1 MVLLTYRYASLI
13 SSQSHQLSGKPGPV
27 RKLLSLFTRGPDRS
41 RHAAWIYNALVEQ
54 ARRPQ
59 FYESMEVPDTLDGRF
74 DLIVLH
80 AGLYL
85 PRLKSV
91 RTDGKALAQATFDQM
106 FASMEQGLRE
116 LGNGDMSVPK
126 KIQKMV
132 QAFYGRATAYDTAL
146 RGGDLAALRAAL
158 HRNVYRGAE
167 ISNTQLDALVT
178 YVRAA
183 SQALQAAADGDIVA
197 GTFAWPA
204 P

>member
-1 MVLLTYRYASLI
+1 MRTFF
-13 SSQSHQLSGKPGPV
+13 
-27 RKLLSLFTRGPDRS
+27 SLFSRGSDRARRGAS
-41 RHAAWIYNALVEQ
+41 IYAAIVAQ

-59 FYESMEVPDTLDGRF
+59 FYESFDVPDTIDGRF

-91 RTDGKALAQATFDQM
+91 RPEGKALAQAAFDQM
-106 FASMEQGLRE
+106 FANMEHNLRE
-116 LGNGDMSVPK
+116 LGAGDMSVPK
-126 KIQKMV
+126 KMKGMLA
-132 QAFYGRATAYDTAL
+132 AFYGRATAYDAAIKGGDVGAL
-146 RGGDLAALRAAL
+146 RDALQ
-158 HRNVYRGAE
+158 RNVYRGAAVV
-167 ISNTQLDALVT
+167 QPKLDALAT

-183 SQALQAAADGDIVA
+183 FEALRAADDGTITA

>member
-1 MVLLTYRYASLI
+1 VRTF
-13 SSQSHQLSGKPGPV
+13 LSIFS
-27 RKLLSLFTRGPDRS
+27 RRRDRS
-41 RHAAWIYNALVEQ
+41 RQGAWIYNALVDQ

-59 FYESMEVPDTLDGRF
+59 FYESLDVPDTLDGRF

-91 RTDGKALAQATFDQM
+91 RTDGKPLAQAAFDQM
-106 FASMEQGLRE
+106 FANMEHSLRE
-116 LGNGDMSVPK
+116 LGAGDMSVPK
-126 KIQKMV
+126 KMQNMIS
-132 QAFYGRATAYDTAL
+132 AFYGRAAAYDTAL
-146 RGGDLAALRAAL
+146 KDGDVTALRAAL

-167 ISNTQLDALVT
+167 VSPTALDALST

-183 SQALQAAADGDIVA
+183 SEALKAADDNDIVA

>member
-1 MVLLTYRYASLI
+1 MRA
-13 SSQSHQLSGKPGPV
+13 
-27 RKLLSLFTRGPDRS
+27 LLSFFSRGRDRS
-41 RHAAWIYNALVEQ
+41 RHGAWIYNAIVEQ

-59 FYESMEVPDTLDGRF
+59 FYDGLDVPDTVDGRF

-91 RTDGKALAQATFDQM
+91 PGEGRGLAQATFDQM
-106 FASMEQGLRE
+106 LANLDQNLRE
-116 LGNGDMSVPK
+116 LGAGDMSLPK
-126 KIQKMV
+126 KMKQMV
-132 QAFYGRATAYDTAL
+132 QAFYGRATAYESAL
-146 RGGDLAALRAAL
+146 KGGDTAALRAAI

-167 ISNTQLDALVT
+167 VGQPKVDALAT

-183 SQALQAAADGDIVA
+183 SEALKAAPDTDILA

>member
-1 MVLLTYRYASLI
+1 
-13 SSQSHQLSGKPGPV
+13 V
-27 RKLLSLFTRGPDRS
+27 RTLLSFFSRGRDRS
-41 RHAAWIYNALVEQ
+41 RQGAWIYNALVDQ

-59 FYESMEVPDTLDGRF
+59 FYESLEVPDTIDGRF

-91 RTDGKALAQATFDQM
+91 RAEGKPLAQAAFDQM
-106 FASMEQGLRE
+106 FANMEESLRE

-126 KIQKMV
+126 KMQSMI
-132 QAFYGRATAYDTAL
+132 QAFYGRAAAYDVAL
-146 RGGDLAALRAAL
+146 REGDVGSLRAAL

-167 ISNTQLDALVT
+167 VTSTKLDALST

-183 SQALQAAADGDIVA
+183 SEALKAADDTDIVA

>member
-1 MVLLTYRYASLI
+1 
-13 SSQSHQLSGKPGPV
+13 
-27 RKLLSLFTRGPDRS
+27 LSLFSRRDRS
-41 RHAAWIYNALVEQ
+41 RQGAWIYNALVDQ

-59 FYESMEVPDTLDGRF
+59 FYELLEVPDTIDGRF
-74 DLIVLH
+74 DLIALH

-91 RTDGKALAQATFDQM
+91 RADGKPLAQAAFDQM
-106 FASMEQGLRE
+106 FANLEQSLRE

-126 KIQKMV
+126 KMRDMIQG
-132 QAFYGRATAYDTAL
+132 FYGRAAAYDVAL
-146 RGGDLAALRAAL
+146 KGGDVAALREAL
-158 HRNVYRGAE
+158 HRNVYRGGE
-167 ISNTQLDALVT
+167 VSPTKLDALAT

-183 SQALQAAADGDIVA
+183 AEALKAADDTDIIA

>member
-1 MVLLTYRYASLI
+1 MRTLFSF
-13 SSQSHQLSGKPGPV
+13 
-27 RKLLSLFTRGPDRS
+27 FTRGPDRS
-41 RHAAWIYNALVEQ
+41 RHGAWIYNALVEQ
-54 ARRPQ
+54 SRREQ
-59 FYESMEVPDTLDGRF
+59 FYAAMEVPDTIDGRF

-91 RTDGKALAQATFDQM
+91 RTDGKQLAQATFDQM
-106 FASMEQGLRE
+106 FANMEQNLRE
-116 LGNGDMSVPK
+116 LGNGDMTVPK
-126 KIQKMV
+126 KMQGMV
-132 QAFYGRATAYDTAL
+132 QAFYGRAMAYENAL
-146 RGGDLAALRAAL
+146 KGGDVAALRAAL

-167 ISNTQLDALVT
+167 VSTTHLDALAT

-183 SQALQAAADGDIVA
+183 SEALQAAEDNDIVS

>member
-1 MVLLTYRYASLI
+1 MRA
-13 SSQSHQLSGKPGPV
+13 
-27 RKLLSLFTRGPDRS
+27 LLSYFSRARDRS
-41 RHAAWIYNALVEQ
+41 RHGAWIYNAIVEQ

-59 FYESMEVPDTLDGRF
+59 FYESFDVPDTIDGRF

-91 RTDGKALAQATFDQM
+91 PGEGKGLAQATFDQM
-106 FASMEQGLRE
+106 LANLEHNLRE
-116 LGNGDMSVPK
+116 LGAGDMSVPK
-126 KIQKMV
+126 KMKNMV
-132 QAFYGRATAYDTAL
+132 QAFYGRATAYEAAL
-146 RGGDLAALRAAL
+146 KDGDLDGLRAAL
-158 HRNVYRGAE
+158 QRNVYRGAGVV
-167 ISNTQLDALVT
+167 QPKLDALAT

-183 SQALQAAADGDIVA
+183 SEALKAARDEDIVA

>member
-1 MVLLTYRYASLI
+1 LRTLLASLF
-13 SSQSHQLSGKPGPV
+13 P
-27 RKLLSLFTRGPDRS
+27 RRDRTRQG
-41 RHAAWIYNALVEQ
+41 AWIYNALVDQ
-54 ARRPQ
+54 ARRPE
-59 FYESMEVPDTLDGRF
+59 FYESLEVPDTIDGRF

-91 RTDGKALAQATFDQM
+91 RADGKPLAQAAFDQM
-106 FASMEQGLRE
+106 FANLEQSLRE

-126 KIQKMV
+126 KMKQMV
-132 QAFYGRATAYDTAL
+132 EAFYGRATAYDAAL
-146 RGGDLAALRAAL
+146 KDGDVAALRAAL
-158 HRNVYRGAE
+158 HRNVYRGANV
-167 ISNTQLDALVT
+167 SQPKLDALAT

-183 SQALQAAADGDIVA
+183 REALKAADDTDILA

>member
-1 MVLLTYRYASLI
+1 MLTYRYACII
-13 SSQSHQLSGKPGPV
+13 SSESLETSGKPGPV
-27 RKLLSLFTRGPDRS
+27 WTLLSFFSRGRDRS
-41 RHAAWIYNALVEQ
+41 RQGAWIYNALVDQ

-59 FYESMEVPDTLDGRF
+59 FYESLEVPDTIDGRF

-91 RTDGKALAQATFDQM
+91 RTDGKPLAQAAFDQM
-106 FASMEQGLRE
+106 FANMEQSLRE

-126 KIQKMV
+126 KMQNMI
-132 QAFYGRATAYDTAL
+132 QAFYGRAAAYDVAL
-146 RGGDLAALRAAL
+146 KEGDVASLRAAL

-167 ISNTQLDALVT
+167 VTTTKLDALST

-183 SQALQAAADGDIVA
+183 SEALKAADDTDIVS

>member
-1 MVLLTYRYASLI
+1 VRTI
-13 SSQSHQLSGKPGPV
+13 LS
-27 RKLLSLFTRGPDRS
+27 SLFARPERS
-41 RHAAWIYNALVEQ
+41 RRGAWIYNALVDQ

-59 FYESMEVPDTLDGRF
+59 FYEALEVPDTLDGRF

-91 RTDGKALAQATFDQM
+91 RAEGKALAQAAFDQM
-106 FASMEQGLRE
+106 FANMEQSLRE

-126 KIQKMV
+126 KIQHMV
-132 QAFYGRATAYDTAL
+132 QAFYGRAAAYDTAL
-146 RGGDLAALRAAL
+146 KEGDLDALRAAL
-158 HRNVYRGAE
+158 HRNVYRGGDVAAPK
-167 ISNTQLDALVT
+167 LDALAT

-183 SQALQAAADGDIVA
+183 SEALKAANDDEIVA

>member
-1 MVLLTYRYASLI
+1 
-13 SSQSHQLSGKPGPV
+13 V
-27 RKLLSLFTRGPDRS
+27 RALLSYFSRARDRS
-41 RHAAWIYNALVEQ
+41 RHGAWIYNAIVDQ

-59 FYESMEVPDTLDGRF
+59 FYESFDVPDTIDGRF

-91 RTDGKALAQATFDQM
+91 PSEGKGLAQATFDQM
-106 FASMEQGLRE
+106 MANLEQNLRE
-116 LGNGDMSVPK
+116 LGAGDMSVPK
-126 KIQKMV
+126 KMKNMV
-132 QAFYGRATAYDTAL
+132 QAFYGRATAYEAAL
-146 RGGDLAALRAAL
+146 KGGDLDGLRAAL
-158 HRNVYRGAE
+158 HRNVYRGAG
-167 ISNTQLDALVT
+167 IDQPKLDALAT

-183 SQALQAAADGDIVA
+183 SEALKAARDDDIVA

>member
-1 MVLLTYRYASLI
+1 MRNLLT
-13 SSQSHQLSGKPGPV
+13 
-27 RKLLSLFTRGPDRS
+27 LFSRARDRS
-41 RHAAWIYNALVEQ
+41 RQGAWIYNALVEQ

-59 FYESMEVPDTLDGRF
+59 FYESLDVPDTIDGRF

-85 PRLKSV
+85 PRLKAV
-91 RTDGKALAQATFDQM
+91 RANGKALAQATFDQM
-106 FASMEQGLRE
+106 FANMEQSLRE

-126 KIQKMV
+126 KIQNMV
-132 QAFYGRATAYDTAL
+132 SAFYGRATAYDAAL
-146 RGGDLAALRAAL
+146 KAGDVAALRAAL

-167 ISNTQLDALVT
+167 VSQTKLDALAS

-183 SQALQAAADGDIVA
+183 AEAIKAADETDIVA
-197 GTFAWPA
+197 GTFTWPA

>member
-1 MVLLTYRYASLI
+1 
-13 SSQSHQLSGKPGPV
+13 V
-27 RKLLSLFTRGPDRS
+27 RTLLSFFSRGPDRA
-41 RHAAWIYNALVEQ
+41 RQGAWIYNAIVEQ

-59 FYESMEVPDTLDGRF
+59 FYESFDVPDTIDGRF

-85 PRLKSV
+85 PRLKAV
-91 RTDGKALAQATFDQM
+91 RSEGKALAQAAFDQM
-106 FASMEQGLRE
+106 FANLEVNLRE
-116 LGNGDMSVPK
+116 LGAGDMSVPK
-126 KIQKMV
+126 KMKGMLS
-132 QAFYGRATAYDTAL
+132 AFYGRATAYDTAIKE
-146 RGGDLAALRAAL
+146 GDTTALRAAL

-167 ISNTQLDALVT
+167 IAAPKLDALAT

-183 SQALQAAADGDIVA
+183 FEALKAAPDEDIVA